1 MNAIEPASDS
11 NVQTEV
17 NYDRFITELTALSR
31 KYGVAIQSVGGLIH
45 SR

>member
-11 NVQTEV
+11 NVQTQV
-17 NYDRFITELTALSR
+17 NYDRFITELTTLSR
-31 KYGVAIQSVGGLIH
+31 KYGVALQSVEGFIH